1 MKKILSIFFVT
12 IIVSNI
18 LCSNFY
24 VSAEQI
30 LPGVK
35 TNVSLMGT
43 TQNDNADR
51 SSWIEGTVDI
61 VNQMGYK
68 ALGTPNVS
76 RSSAFSNLKNSKIW
90 AIHAHGNKTGVRFDY
105 SNSWISYDDI
115 ANLSS
120 NALSNE
126 KVVIFGTC
134 NAGEGGASAKNMVNI
149 TYNKG
154 ANVVIGFKST
164 TYTSQINRWMYEF
177 FVGCKDGKN
186 VREACE
192 HADYW
197 TKFYHLGFDG
207 GTGNRLLRGGGGL
220 TL

>member
-1 MKKILSIFFVT
+1 MKKILLFVLTT
-12 IIVSNI
+12 ITITCI
-18 LCSNFY
+18 LCQNFS
-24 VSAEQI
+24 VSADQI

-35 TNVSLMGT
+35 TDASLMGT

-51 SSWIEGTVDI
+51 SSWIEGTVNV
-61 VNQMGYK
+61 VNQIGYST
-68 ALGTPNVS
+68 LGSPNVS
-76 RSSAFSNLKNSKIW
+76 RSDALSYLKNKKIW

-105 SNSWISYDDI
+105 SNSWISYNDI
-115 ANLSS
+115 SSLPS
-120 NALSNE
+120 NALSSQ

-134 NAGEGGASAKNMVNI
+134 SAGEGGASANNMVNI

-154 ANVVIGFKST
+154 ASVVIGFQGT
-164 TYTSQINRWMYEF
+164 TYTSQINRWLYEF
-177 FVGCKDGKN
+177 FVGCRDGKN
-186 VREACE
+186 VRDACE

-207 GTGNRLLRGGGGL
+207 GTGNRLMRGGGGL